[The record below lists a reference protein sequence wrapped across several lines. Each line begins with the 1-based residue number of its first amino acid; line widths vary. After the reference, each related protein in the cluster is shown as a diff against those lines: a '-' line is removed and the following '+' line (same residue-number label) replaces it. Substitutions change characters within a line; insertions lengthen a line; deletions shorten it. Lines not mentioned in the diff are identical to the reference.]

1 MRKRE
6 IWQWQKGQRQARW
19 EGRNFL
25 LQTLKLKKGGCE
37 LRNTASEKGQET
49 VSIWKRPGNHL
60 QNGMQPCWY
69 LGPLK
74 PVLGSDPLSCKIMHL
89 HCFTYKTVV
98 ICNSS
103 NSKGIHRVTYLI
115 LMRMDF
121 LLAFTFLIHL
131 WNKWIQLCKR
141 NLCINF
147 IALFEDY
154 WENICKPLE
163 QCTLEVVRGQR
174 LVIIIMIVIV

>member
-1 MRKRE
+1 MTMEERSETSKVRRK
-6 IWQWQKGQRQARW
+6 
-19 EGRNFL
+19 
-25 LQTLKLKKGGCE
+25 KLSFADFEVKERGLWAKE
-37 LRNTASEKGQET
+37 Y
-49 VSIWKRPGNHL
+49 SIWKRPGNRL

-163 QCTLEVVRGQR
+163 QCTL
-174 LVIIIMIVIV
+174 